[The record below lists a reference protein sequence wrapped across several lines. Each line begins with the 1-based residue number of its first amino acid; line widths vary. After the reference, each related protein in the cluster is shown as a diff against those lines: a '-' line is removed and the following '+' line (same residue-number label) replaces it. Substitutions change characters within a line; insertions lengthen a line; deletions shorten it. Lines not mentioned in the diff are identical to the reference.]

1 MTDHDELI
9 DAVLAAQEQV
19 KAAEDALQQAI
30 LDRGE
35 AVRVALDAG
44 VGAQPIA
51 AALGL
56 SRHRVYQMR
65 DAGRH

>member
-1 MTDHDELI
+1 MTSHDELI
-9 DAVLAAQEQV
+9 DAVLTAQEQV
-19 KAAEDALQQAI
+19 KAAEEVLAQRI

-35 AVRVALDAG
+35 AVRAALDAG
-44 VGAQPIA
+44 AGAQPIA

-65 DAGRH
+65 DAGRR

>member
-1 MTDHDELI
+1 MTDYDALI
-9 DAVLAAQEQV
+9 DGVLTAQEQV
-19 KAAEDALQQAI
+19 KAAEDVLAQRI

-51 AALGL
+51 DALGL

>member
-1 MTDHDELI
+1 MTDHDALI
-9 DAVLAAQEQV
+9 DGVLTAQEQV
-19 KAAEDALQQAI
+19 KAAEAALQQAI

-35 AVRVALDAG
+35 AVRAALDAG
-44 VGAQPIA
+44 AGAQPIA

-65 DAGRH
+65 DAGRR

>member
-1 MTDHDELI
+1 MTDHDGLI
-9 DAVLAAQEQV
+9 DAVLTAQEKV
-19 KAAEDALQQAI
+19 KDAEEVLAQRI

-44 VGAQPIA
+44 TGAQPIA
-51 AALGL
+51 DALGL

-65 DAGRH
+65 DAGRL

>member
-9 DAVLAAQEQV
+9 DGVLTTQEQV
-19 KAAEDALQQAI
+19 KAAEAALQQAI

-35 AVRVALDAG
+35 AVRAALDAG
-44 VGAQPIA
+44 AGAQPIA

-65 DAGRH
+65 DAGRR